1 MTTPIGLF
9 YGTNVGTTE
18 DVGQIIM
25 TKMRERGVDVQGHD
39 VSRLNTIEELV
50 SYDKLILGTPTW
62 YYGEHQ
68 SDWEDMLD
76 RIPKDHDFSH
86 TTVALYGLGDQE
98 GYPDWFLDAMGMIAD
113 EFKLRGANIIGKW
126 PTEGYDFSDSKA
138 LIDKDYFIGLAID
151 EDCQS
156 TLTNE
161 RIDQWLDIVLP
172 IFQSS

>member
-1 MTTPIGLF
+1 MGAPIGLF
-9 YGTNVGTTE
+9 YGTDLGTTE
-18 DVGQIIM
+18 DVGRIIIS
-25 TKMRERGVDVQGHD
+25 KIREHGLEVTGYDVN
-39 VSRLNTIEELV
+39 RLKTIEELT

-62 YYGEHQ
+62 HYGEHQ

-113 EFKLRGANIIGKW
+113 EFRQRGAKLIGKW
-126 PTEGYDFSDSKA
+126 PTEGYEFGDSKA
-138 LIDKDYFIGLAID
+138 LIDKDYFVGLAID

-156 TLTNE
+156 KLTNQ
-161 RIDQWLDIVLP
+161 RIDQWLDIILP
-172 IFQSS
+172 LFQAT